1 MSAVNAVRAQHQQV
15 SEQILGGSDEA
26 KVIVPEENPFVDRRD
41 LEAEK
46 SELDLTKEELEQKDE
61 LLRQQAASYKALQL
75 EVQEG
80 PQKTRQELLM
90 EILAQDKQNKAAQQE
105 LRKQKKRDEVAER
118 KRLGEEVRKKMQ
130 EEKYKLTLT
139 KKAATK
145 IMQT

>member
-46 SELDLTKEELEQKDE
+46 SELDLMKEELAQKDE